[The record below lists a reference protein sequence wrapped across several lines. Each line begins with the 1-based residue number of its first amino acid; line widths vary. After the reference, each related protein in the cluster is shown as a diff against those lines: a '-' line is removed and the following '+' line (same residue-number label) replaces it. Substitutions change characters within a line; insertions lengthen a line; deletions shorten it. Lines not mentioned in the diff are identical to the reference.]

1 MAQARHPAQ
10 AGLSDTIVAGATP
23 AGGALAVVRLSG
35 EGTKSVA
42 TALLGTAPFSPKRS
56 TKRVASHNGVV
67 IDEVVAVFSI
77 GPASATG
84 EDTLELTCHGSALVV
99 RALLDACVAN
109 GCRLA
114 EPGEFTRR
122 AFLNGKLDLAQAEAV
137 ADLGRAKSESARRA
151 ALARLQGGLSRR
163 IENVRAPLFDLLAE
177 VEARLDHPDEEMA
190 PLPTSAI
197 ASVLDEAR
205 SSLALLISGSER
217 GRLLRDG
224 VRVGLFGR
232 PNAGKSSLLNAL
244 LGRDRAI
251 VSPRPGTTR
260 DTIEEQAELA
270 GLPAVLID
278 TAGLRDAELPEE
290 AEGVKRAEEALVAC
304 DVAVLVSDA
313 TGPREEADKL
323 LNRAR
328 QLRPRGAIVSAW
340 NKTDLCNEPPA
351 GGWSVSAKTG
361 AGVETLAAAV
371 AAAAGSLDN
380 GDEEAPACG
389 GRQEAALRAALAA
402 LDSTHN
408 DLTAEDLLAS
418 RLRAVLAHLGATLGE
433 DAAPDVLDAVFSRF
447 CLGK

>member
-23 AGGALAVVRLSG
+23 MGGALAVVRVSG
-35 EGTKSVA
+35 EGTRSVA
-42 TALLGTAPFSPKRS
+42 TALLGAAPLTAKRS
-56 TKRVASHNGVV
+56 SKRTAAHDGRV
-67 IDEVVAVFSI
+67 IDEVTAVLSI

-137 ADLGRAKSESARRA
+137 ADLGRAKSEAARRA
-151 ALARLQGGLSRR
+151 ALARLQGGFSRR
-163 IENVRAPLFDLLAE
+163 IESVRAPLFDLLAE
-177 VEARLDHPDEEMA
+177 VEARLYHPDEE
-190 PLPTSAI
+190 
-197 ASVLDEAR
+197 
-205 SSLALLISGSER
+205 LALLPTAAVAAVLEDARASINIMLAGAQR
-217 GRLLRDG
+217 GRLLLDG

-260 DTIEEQAELA
+260 DTIEESAELA
-270 GLPAVLID
+270 GLPTVLID
-278 TAGLRDAELPEE
+278 TAGLRDSDSPEE
-290 AEGVKRAEEALVAC
+290 AEGIKRAEEALASC
-304 DVAVLVSDA
+304 DVALLINDV
-313 TGPREEADKL
+313 TGPPEEAKAL
-323 LNRAR
+323 LSRATA
-328 QLRPRGAIVSAW
+328 LRRDAPIIQVW
-340 NKTDLCNEPPA
+340 NKTDLCSEPPA

-361 AGVETLAAAV
+361 VGVETLAAAV

-389 GRQEAALRAALAA
+389 VRQEAALRAALAA
-402 LDSTHN
+402 LDSAHD

-418 RLRAVLAHLGATLGE
+418 RLRAVIGRLGETLGE